1 MRISNS
7 MIYTQSLNGMT
18 SSMSEILRIGEQAAS
33 QKRINRPSDDPS
45 GAAMVLDLQSHINSL
60 AQYDENIQSAKGWLD
75 TANEQLG
82 TISKT
87 IIRMQELANQGATGT
102 VTEKQRDLIATEL
115 RELQVQLIGL
125 TNGDYAGNSLFAGAA
140 INKPAYEVGLGATVK
155 NAEPTLVHS
164 INGAAKKS
172 VAVKFSN
179 LTGAETVGAADI
191 PFKYSEDG
199 GATWKDAVIP
209 AGTTDTIAVQLGG
222 VEINFAKS
230 EEITQDTSMV
240 VRPAAIYAGSIDGEA
255 EVSFFGDKTKVESIE
270 DGKVVPFSPVA
281 VGDFKTPVAI
291 HIEKSVGIPGTT
303 PAPTPAVGPIEYSYS
318 LDNGTSWVRATASS
332 DKYLNIPG
340 GQIDLNGTGV
350 LEKGAQFVVNPID
363 SAIRVGISE
372 GSSVQVNSVGFNFF
386 GGIYTNKKTG
396 AIETSSGLPA
406 EKNLFEVVGNLIAS
420 LEMDDQDGVK
430 KCLGDLK
437 IANEHITTETGVL
450 GGRQNRLNFALDAHS
465 KSKMSTESRISAIQ
479 NIDVTAVTN
488 ESDRAKYIY
497 KSVLSTSAKVMN
509 LSLLDFL
516 R

>member
-82 TISKT
+82 TISNT

-102 VTEKQRDLIATEL
+102 VTDKQRDLIATEL

-155 NAEPTLVHS
+155 NGEPTLVHS
-164 INGAAKKS
+164 INGAAEKS

-179 LTGAETVGAADI
+179 LTGAKTVGAGDI

-199 GATWKDAVIP
+199 GTTWKDAKIP
-209 AGTTDTIAVQLGG
+209 AGTTDEIAVQLGG
-222 VEINFAKS
+222 VEINFAKG

-255 EVSFFGDKTKVESIE
+255 EVSFFGDQTKVATA
-270 DGKVVPFSPVA
+270 GKPQFTPLA

-291 HIEKSVGIPGTT
+291 RIENSVGIPGTT

-318 LDNGTSWVRATASS
+318 LDNGASWVRATASS
-332 DKYLNIPG
+332 DKHLNIPG

-363 SAIRVGISE
+363 SAIRVEISE

>member
-87 IIRMQELANQGATGT
+87 IIRMQELANQGSTGT
-102 VTEKQRDLIATEL
+102 VTDQQRDLIATEL

-155 NAEPTLVHS
+155 NANQTLVHS
-164 INGAAKKS
+164 IKGDAKKS
-172 VAVKFSN
+172 VAIKFPVPTATQN
-179 LTGAETVGAADI
+179 VGAAAI
-191 PFKYSEDG
+191 PFKFSEDG
-199 GATWKDAVIP
+199 GATWKDTTIP
-209 AGTTDTIAVQLGG
+209 AGAGTLSVQLGG
-222 VEINFAKS
+222 VEVNFTAG
-230 EEITQDTSMV
+230 EEIKQDTSMV
-240 VRPAAIYAGSIDGEA
+240 IRPAAIYTGSIDGEA
-255 EVSFFGDKTKVESIE
+255 KSAYYGANP
-270 DGKVVPFSPVA
+270 GL
-281 VGDFKTPVAI
+281 TPVAKGVFKSPI
-291 HIEKSVGIPGTT
+291 AIRIENDPSVSIPGTT
-303 PAPTPAVGPIEYSYS
+303 PAPVLPAPPIGALEYSYS
-318 LDNGTSWVRATASS
+318 LDNGASWVRATASS
-332 DKYLNIPG
+332 DQFLNVPG
-340 GQIDLNGTGV
+340 GQVDIGGTGA
-350 LEKGAQFVVNPID
+350 LLKGEQFLVNPID
-363 SAIRVGISE
+363 SAIRVEISE
-372 GSSVQVNSVGFNFF
+372 GNSVQVNSVGSNFF
-386 GGIYTNKKTG
+386 GGIYSDKATG
-396 AIETSSGLPA
+396 ATEPVDGLDP
-406 EKNLFEVVGNLIAS
+406 ERNIFEVVGNLIAS

-437 IANEHITTETGVL
+437 LANEHITTETGVL

-465 KSKMSTESRISAIQ
+465 KSKMSTESRISSIQ

>member
-115 RELQVQLIGL
+115 RELQVQLVGL
-125 TNGDYAGNSLFAGAA
+125 TNGDYAGNSLFAGAS

-155 NAEPTLVHS
+155 NANQALVHS
-164 INGAAKKS
+164 IKGDAKKS
-172 VAVKFSN
+172 IAIKFPVPTVTQN
-179 LTGAETVGAADI
+179 VGAASI
-191 PFKYSEDG
+191 PFKFSEDG
-199 GATWKDAVIP
+199 GTTWKDASIP
-209 AGTTDTIAVQLGG
+209 AGAGNLSVQLGG
-222 VEINFAKS
+222 VEVNFKAG

-240 VRPAAIYAGSIDGEA
+240 IRPAAIYTGSVDGEA
-255 EVSFFGDKTKVESIE
+255 KARYFGANATI
-270 DGKVVPFSPVA
+270 
-281 VGDFKTPVAI
+281 TPVANGVFKSPI
-291 HIEKSVGIPGTT
+291 AVRIENDPSVTIGSAT
-303 PAPTPAVGPIEYSYS
+303 PIEYSYS
-318 LDNGTSWVRATASS
+318 LDNGESWIRATGST
-332 DKYLNIPG
+332 DEFLNLPG
-340 GQIDLNGTGV
+340 GQLDLGGTGN
-350 LEKGAQFVVNPID
+350 LGKGEQFLVNPID
-363 SAIRVGISE
+363 SAIRVEISE
-372 GSSVQVNSVGFNFF
+372 GNSVQVNSVGSNFF
-386 GGIYTNKKTG
+386 GGIYSDKATG
-396 AIETSSGLPA
+396 ATGPVDGLPP
-406 EKNLFEVVGNLIAS
+406 EKNIFEVVGNLIAS